1 MIVANKNIFDV
12 IIIGVG
18 SMGSAACYELA
29 KRGCKVLGIE
39 QFTISHELGSHAG
52 QSRIIRKAYFEH
64 PDYVPLLQRAYN
76 NWREIEKQTGE
87 QLYFKTGLLYAG
99 DKNNFMISGVKE
111 SALRYSIQ
119 LEKIA
124 SGSNRFGSFSFP
136 SGTEILFE
144 PDAGFVTPE
153 KAIRLYAEQSKKY
166 GAEIISGEK
175 VVEWKIAGDAVVVK
189 TGKEI
194 YQAKKLVITAGAW
207 AGKMIP
213 GMNNNIKVTR
223 QFVAWVKPKRPE
235 KFLLNDFP
243 CWMIAD
249 DKQPGCYYGFP
260 MLPPEKFGPPQG
272 LKLAHH
278 HAATITDAD
287 NVNRETTNEDI
298 DNLVY
303 CLEKYLPG
311 TFDGLLHSKVCLYAN
326 SPDENFI
333 IDHLP
338 GYEKNVS
345 IACGFSGHGFKF
357 VSVVGEI
364 LADLATDGK
373 TSLPIDFL
381 NAKRFF

>member
-1 MIVANKNIFDV
+1 MHTADKNIFDV
-12 IIIGVG
+12 IVIGVG
-18 SMGSAACYELA
+18 SMGSATCYELA
-29 KRGCKVLGIE
+29 RRGCKVLGIE
-39 QFTISHELGSHAG
+39 QFSISHELGSHAG

-64 PDYVPLLQRAYN
+64 ADYVPLLQRAYE
-76 NWREIEKQTGE
+76 NWHKLENETGE
-87 QLYFKTGLLYAG
+87 QVYYKTGLLYAG
-99 DKNNFMISGVKE
+99 SAGNMMISGVKNAASLYNIE
-111 SALRYSIQ
+111 
-119 LEKIA
+119 LENI
-124 SGSNRFGSFSFP
+124 NNTDTRFDAFRFP
-136 SGTEILFE
+136 ADAAILYE

-153 KAIRLYAEQSKKY
+153 KAIRHYTALAEKS
-166 GAEIISGEK
+166 GAEIITNVKVIDWEK
-175 VVEWKIAGDAVVVK
+175 QNSEVVVK
-189 TGKEI
+189 TDKKI
-194 YQAKKLVITAGAW
+194 YRSKKLVITSGAW
-207 AGKMIP
+207 AGKIIP
-213 GMNNNIKVTR
+213 GMAEKIKVTR
-223 QFVAWVKPKRPE
+223 QFVAWIKPRQQE
-235 KFLLNDFP
+235 KFLLNNFP

-278 HAATITDAD
+278 HAAMVTDAD
-287 NVNRETTNEDI
+287 AVNRETTKEDL

-338 GYEKNVS
+338 GYENSVS

-364 LADLATDGK
+364 LADLSLNGK
-373 TSLPIDFL
+373 TDLPIGFL
-381 NAKRFF
+381 NAERF